1 MTMTT
6 AIRLRALTSAAAL
19 AISAACIVTASA
31 QDLNAFRAANGRPAL
46 RVNSSLTVL
55 AHAHANDMARRGQL
69 DHNGFFQH
77 RGPNGARAEN
87 VAYGCG
93 DMACTI
99 RQWSRSSGHRTNML
113 RRDVHGY
120 GIASAV
126 SSNGRRYWALELG
139 H

>member
-1 MTMTT
+1 MTKT
-6 AIRLRALTSAAAL
+6 IRLRALTSALALTLCAA
-19 AISAACIVTASA
+19 SVAAASA
-31 QDLNAFRAANGRPAL
+31 QDLNAFRAAHGRPAL